1 MHALSALLA
10 LLHAF
15 LPVHCLNEQ
24 TIRRAHR
31 QVEFE
36 SGVYPQARAA
46 QFRYRLYVRAPRHE
60 QRWSKK
66 PLG

>member
-1 MHALSALLA
+1 MTSACFVSSFSATSRL
-10 LLHAF
+10 

-36 SGVYPQARAA
+36 SVVYPQARAA

-60 QRWSKK
+60 QRWSKS
-66 PLG
+66 L